1 VLYLD
6 LDNFKA
12 VNDRFGHSTGDEL
25 LRTVADT
32 IRTRLRRVDSVA
44 RLGGDEFA
52 VLLPETGAEAARGVV
67 EQVRGAL
74 GDAMRTHGWPVTVSI
89 GALTCVTAPES
100 ADALIRRADDLMY
113 AVKHGDKDGV
123 KYGTYELP
131 RQPPTRAA
139 PRR

>member
-1 VLYLD
+1 M
-6 LDNFKA
+6 
-12 VNDRFGHSTGDEL
+12 NDRFGHATGDEL

-67 EQVRGAL
+67 EQVRGGLA
-74 GDAMRTHGWPVTVSI
+74 DAMRTHAWPVTVSI

-100 ADALIRRADDLMY
+100 ADALIRRVDDLMY

-123 KYGTYELP
+123 MYGTYELP
-131 RQPPTRAA
+131 PQPPTRVA
-139 PRR
+139 PPR